1 LALAIEAE
9 GRMSELYCLGTFL
22 LGCIGLL
29 ASIYFGRTSIFVYA
43 VGCILVSNV
52 TVSKQ
57 VEFFYFPTSLG
68 IFIFSVSY
76 LAINVLTEYWGRDCA
91 IKLMISN
98 VVAQLAFMTYS
109 VASIAT
115 PLAQPADISQ
125 QAVQQAV
132 QEAIEKLFAVAPRM
146 TVAAIVSAIGWFVCL
161 NIFLTLKKRYRKGW
175 LALSIRNF
183 LGTSI
188 GNGINSL
195 IFFVLAFYGSVPDD
209 VLSHV
214 TLQAI
219 IVKSMLALLGTPF
232 ILLALWAKNK
242 NPTNKTIEVHWASP

>member
-1 LALAIEAE
+1 
-9 GRMSELYCLGTFL
+9 MSELYCLGTFL

-29 ASIYFGRTSIFVYA
+29 ASIYFGRTSIFVYT

-76 LAINVLTEYWGRDCA
+76 LAINVLTEYWGRDYA
-91 IKLMISN
+91 IRLVISN

-115 PLAQPADISQ
+115 PLAQPTDISQ
-125 QAVQQAV
+125 QAVQQ
-132 QEAIEKLFAVAPRM
+132 AIEKLFAVAPRV
-146 TVAAIVSAIGWFVCL
+146 TVAAVVSAIGWFVCL
-161 NIFLTLKKRYRKGW
+161 KIFLTLKRRYRKGW

-188 GNGINSL
+188 GNGINSF
-195 IFFVLAFYGSVPDD
+195 IFFFLAFYGLLPDD
-209 VLSHV
+209 VLSHI
-214 TLQAI
+214 TLQAV
-219 IVKSMLALLGTPF
+219 IVKSMLALLSTPF
-232 ILLALWAKNK
+232 IVFALWAKNK
-242 NPTNKTIEVHWASP
+242 NPTNKTIEVHWGSL